1 MSKPIGATVEDHSK
15 PPKKPF
21 FSCLGCFLAGSLLT
35 ILVAILLPGFIR
47 PSGQGHL
54 AACKSNLKNL
64 ATALEMYASD
74 NKGAYPGKLSD
85 MLPGQY
91 MKTLPTC
98 PACGEDTYSPSYQ
111 AKGTRFTLFCRGDNH
126 AKALAG
132 PNTQNQ
138 PAYPAAH
145 PTPEDHP

>member
-1 MSKPIGATVEDHSK
+1 MSKAIGSTLEDHSK

-54 AACKSNLKNL
+54 TACKSNLKNL
-64 ATALEMYASD
+64 AIALEMYASD
-74 NKGAYPGKLSD
+74 NKEAYPRKLSD
-85 MLPGQY
+85 VLPGKYLQQI
-91 MKTLPTC
+91 PSC

-138 PAYPAAH
+138 PAYPM
-145 PTPEDHP
+145 PEDHP